1 MLLTLSGDDDD
12 NDNDD
17 DDDYYYY
24 YYYFKFSKMLFV
36 LETTMFSTFSLVLSQ
51 DLRLQGPF
59 SIWWP
64 FQEVQT
70 FAKF

>member
-12 NDNDD
+12 DD
-17 DDDYYYY
+17 DDDDDY
-24 YYYFKFSKMLFV
+24 YYYFKFSKMLSV
-36 LETTMFSTFSLVLSQ
+36 LETTMFSTFGLVLSQ
-51 DLRLQGPF
+51 DLRLQEPF
-59 SIWWP
+59 SIRWP